1 MALHKIEQRSLWRI
15 AVPLT
20 CEERIQSNDYLDL
33 IIDYAIPGEFT
44 GPESVDA
51 CMVQIDEQYR
61 VLYVERAVV
70 APLNISHYVYQYI
83 PKLYGLMQEPFNT
96 ENLIDTGILKV
107 QRPPLS
113 LTGSG
118 TVVVVIDTG
127 IDYTEPVFQNP
138 DGSTRILA
146 IWDQTL
152 KSSDYPQYGTPKDI
166 PYGVEFTRE
175 DINRA
180 LRGETEPLPTRDR
193 NGHGTAMASVAAGS
207 SLGYGQ
213 EFLGAAP
220 ECDIVVVK
228 LKEAKQYLR
237 DYYLI
242 RDGATAFQENDI
254 MFGIK
259 YAQSFNIPLVRPV
272 VMCLGIGTN
281 MGDHAGNSALDT
293 YLNHTSARRGQ
304 AVVVCGGNEGN
315 AAHHFSRLLS
325 QSAYVEETPYENV
338 EIRVG
343 EGEKGFMLEMWGNT
357 PNLFDASI
365 RSPGGETIPEFRL
378 GLGQSLTY
386 SFVYERTQITIESVI
401 VEQGSGDELV
411 IFRFDAPTP
420 GVWNIRVSVSE
431 RPQNAVF
438 HMWLPIT
445 EFLTSDTYFLNSS
458 PYTTLTEPSMT
469 RNVLTTS
476 TYDGSNNSFYVNS
489 GRGYTRDNS
498 IKPDVAAPGV
508 LIPTIRGTRTG
519 SSMGAAL
526 TAGAVAQFME
536 WAVVRENDRLA
547 EGKQIKNYFIR
558 GAQREDYLTYP
569 NREWGYGRMN
579 INGTFEQLAGL

>member
-1 MALHKIEQRSLWRI
+1 M
-15 AVPLT
+15 PLS

-33 IIDYAIPGEFT
+33 IIDYVV
-44 GPESVDA
+44 PETYVTMEGVDT
-51 CMVQIDEQYR
+51 CSIQVDEQYR
-61 VLYVERAVV
+61 IWYAERRAL
-70 APLNISHYVYQYI
+70 PPINITHYIYQFI
-83 PKLYGLMQEPFNT
+83 PKLYGLMQESFDSINLT
-96 ENLIDTGILKV
+96 ETGILRV

-113 LTGSG
+113 LTGRG
-118 TVVVVIDTG
+118 TVMAIIDTG

-152 KSSDYPQYGTPKDI
+152 RTGDYPQWSSPEGI
-166 PYGVEFTRE
+166 PYGIEFKRE

-180 LRGETEPLPTRDR
+180 LRGEIPPLPTRDQ

-207 SLGYGQ
+207 SLGGGL

-220 ECDIVVVK
+220 NCDIVVVK

-254 MFGIK
+254 MLGLK
-259 YAQSFNIPLVRPV
+259 YVQSFNIPLVQPL

-281 MGDHAGNSALDT
+281 MGDHAGNSALDN

-315 AAHHFSRLLS
+315 AAHHFSQLLM
-325 QSAYVEETPYENV
+325 QSTYVEETPHENV

-343 EGEKGFMLEMWGNT
+343 EGEKGFILEMWGSIPT
-357 PNLFDASI
+357 LFEASV
-365 RSPGGETIPEFRL
+365 RSPGGEAIPKFQL

-386 SFVYERTQITIESVI
+386 SFVYEKTKITIDSVV
-401 VEQGSGDELV
+401 VEQGSGDEL
-411 IFRFDAPTP
+411 ITFRFDGPTP
-420 GVWNIRVSVSE
+420 GVWNIGVSIVG
-431 RPQNAVF
+431 RPYNAVF

-445 EFLTSDTYFLNSS
+445 DFLTSDTYFLNSS
-458 PYTTLTEPSMT
+458 PYTTLTEPSLS

-476 TYDGSNNSFYVNS
+476 TYDSSNTSFYVNS
-489 GRGYTRDNS
+489 GRGYARDS
-498 IKPDVAAPGV
+498 AIKPDVAAPGV
-508 LIPTIRGTRTG
+508 QVSTIRGTRTG

-536 WAVVRENDRLA
+536 WAVVEGNARLA
-547 EGKQIKNYFIR
+547 EGKEVKNYFIR
-558 GAQREDYLTYP
+558 GAEREQYLVYP

-579 INGTFEQLAGL
+579 INGTFEELAGI

>member
-1 MALHKIEQRSLWRI
+1 M
-15 AVPLT
+15 PLT

-33 IIDYAIPGEFT
+33 IIDYDIPEAYAELKG
-44 GPESVDA
+44 VDV
-51 CMVQIDEQYR
+51 CRVPVDEQYR
-61 VLYVERAVV
+61 VWFVERAVV
-70 APLNISHYVYQYI
+70 TPLNISHYVYQYV
-83 PKLYGLMQEPFNT
+83 PKLYGLMQETFDRQ
-96 ENLIDTGILKV
+96 NLSDTGIIRV

-113 LTGSG
+113 LTGMG
-118 TVVVVIDTG
+118 TVVTIIDTG
-127 IDYTEPVFQNP
+127 IDYTEPVFKNP
-138 DGSTRILA
+138 DGTTRILA

-152 KSSDYPQYGTPKDI
+152 KSSDYPQFHAPEGI
-166 PYGVEFTRE
+166 PYGLEFSRE

-180 LRGETEPLPTRDR
+180 LRGETEPLPTKDQ

-207 SLGYGQ
+207 SLGNGL

-228 LKEAKQYLR
+228 LKEAKQYLK

-242 RDGATAFQENDI
+242 RDGAIAFQENDI

-259 YAQSFNIPLVRPV
+259 YAQSFNIPLQRPV
-272 VMCLGIGTN
+272 IMCLGIGTN

-304 AVVVCGGNEGN
+304 TVVVCGGNEGN
-315 AAHHFSRLLS
+315 AAHHFSQLLS
-325 QSAYVEETPYENV
+325 QSAYVEEAPYENV

-357 PNLFDASI
+357 PNIFDASI

-386 SFVYERTQITIESVI
+386 SFVYERTLITIESII
-401 VEQGSGDELV
+401 VEQGSGDEL
-411 IFRFDAPTP
+411 ITFRFDAPTP
-420 GVWNIRVSVSE
+420 GVWNIRVSVSG

-445 EFLTSDTYFLNSS
+445 DFLTSDTYFLNSS
-458 PYTTLTEPSMT
+458 PYTTLTEPSLT

-476 TYDGSNNSFYVNS
+476 TYDSRNNSFYVNS
-489 GRGYTRDNS
+489 GRGYTRDNE

-508 LIPTIRGTRTG
+508 LVPTIRGTRTG

-547 EGKQIKNYFIR
+547 EGKEVKNYFIR
-558 GAQREDYLTYP
+558 GAEREDYLTYP

-579 INGTFEQLAGL
+579 ISGTFEQLAGID

>member
-1 MALHKIEQRSLWRI
+1 M
-15 AVPLT
+15 PLS

-33 IIDYAIPGEFT
+33 IIDYDISDAYMEIED
-44 GPESVDA
+44 VDA
-51 CMVQIDEQYR
+51 CKVPVDEQYR
-61 VLYVERAVV
+61 VLYIERAAV
-70 APLNISHYVYQYI
+70 APISISRYVYQYV
-83 PKLYGLMQEPFNT
+83 PKLYGLMQEPFNSR
-96 ENLIDTGILKV
+96 NLSDTGILRV

-113 LTGSG
+113 LTGRG
-118 TVVVVIDTG
+118 TVVAIIDTG
-127 IDYTEPVFQNP
+127 IDYTEPVFRNP

-152 KSSDYPQYGTPKDI
+152 NSSDYPGYSTPEDI
-166 PYGVEFTRE
+166 PYGLEFTRE

-180 LRGETEPLPTRDR
+180 LRGETEPLPTKDQ

-207 SLGYGQ
+207 SLGNGL

-220 ECDIVVVK
+220 ECDIVVIK

-242 RDGATAFQENDI
+242 RDGAVAFQENDI

-259 YAQSFNIPLVRPV
+259 YAQSFNIPIERPV

-293 YLNHTSARRGQ
+293 YLNQTSARRGQ

-315 AAHHFSRLLS
+315 AAHHFSQLLS
-325 QSAYVEETPYENV
+325 QNTYVEEEPYENV

-343 EGEKGFMLEMWGNT
+343 EGEKGFILEMWGNT
-357 PNLFDASI
+357 PNIFSASI
-365 RSPGGETIPEFRL
+365 RSPGGEVIPEFRL

-386 SFVYERTQITIESVI
+386 SFVYERTRITIDSVI
-401 VEQGSGDELV
+401 VEQGSGDEL
-411 IFRFDAPTP
+411 ITFRFDAPTP
-420 GVWNIRVSVSE
+420 GVWNIRVSVDG
-431 RPQNAVF
+431 RPHNAVF

-445 EFLTSDTYFLNSS
+445 DFLTSDTYFLNSS
-458 PYTTLTEPSMT
+458 PYTTLTEPSLT
-469 RNVLTTS
+469 KNVLTTS
-476 TYDGSNNSFYVNS
+476 TYDSSNNSFYVNS
-489 GRGYTRDNS
+489 GRGYSRDNT

-547 EGKQIKNYFIR
+547 EGKQVKNYFIR
-558 GAQREDYLTYP
+558 GAEREDYLTYP

-579 INGTFEQLAGL
+579 INGTFEQLAGID

>member
-1 MALHKIEQRSLWRI
+1 M
-15 AVPLT
+15 PLS

-33 IIDYAIPGEFT
+33 IIDYVV
-44 GPESVDA
+44 PETYVTMEGVDT
-51 CMVQIDEQYR
+51 CSIQVDEQYR
-61 VLYVERAVV
+61 IWYAERRAL
-70 APLNISHYVYQYI
+70 PPINITHYIYQFI
-83 PKLYGLMQEPFNT
+83 PKLYGLMQESFDSINLT
-96 ENLIDTGILKV
+96 ETGILRV

-113 LTGSG
+113 LTGRG
-118 TVVVVIDTG
+118 TVMAIIDTG

-152 KSSDYPQYGTPKDI
+152 RTGDYPQWSSPEGI
-166 PYGVEFTRE
+166 PYGIEFKRE

-180 LRGETEPLPTRDR
+180 LRGEIPPLPTRDQ

-207 SLGYGQ
+207 SLGGGL

-220 ECDIVVVK
+220 NCDIVVVK

-254 MFGIK
+254 MLGLK
-259 YAQSFNIPLVRPV
+259 YVQSFNIPLVQPL

-281 MGDHAGNSALDT
+281 MGDHAGNSALDN

-315 AAHHFSRLLS
+315 AAHHFSQLLM
-325 QSAYVEETPYENV
+325 QSTYVEETPHENV

-343 EGEKGFMLEMWGNT
+343 EGEKGFILEMWGSIPT
-357 PNLFDASI
+357 LFEASV
-365 RSPGGETIPEFRL
+365 RSPGGEAIPKFQL

-386 SFVYERTQITIESVI
+386 SFVYEKTKITIDSVV
-401 VEQGSGDELV
+401 VEQGSGDEL
-411 IFRFDAPTP
+411 ITFRFDGPTP
-420 GVWNIRVSVSE
+420 GVWNIGVSIVG
-431 RPQNAVF
+431 RPYNAVF

-445 EFLTSDTYFLNSS
+445 DFLTSDTYFLNSS
-458 PYTTLTEPSMT
+458 PYTTLTEPSLS

-476 TYDGSNNSFYVNS
+476 TYDSSNTSFYVNS
-489 GRGYTRDNS
+489 GRGYARDS
-498 IKPDVAAPGV
+498 AIKPDVAAPGV
-508 LIPTIRGTRTG
+508 QVSTIRGTRTG

-536 WAVVRENDRLA
+536 WAVVEGNARLA
-547 EGKQIKNYFIR
+547 EGKEVKNYFIR
-558 GAQREDYLTYP
+558 GAERERYLVYP

-579 INGTFEQLAGL
+579 INGTFEELAGI

>member
-1 MALHKIEQRSLWRI
+1 M
-15 AVPLT
+15 PLS

-33 IIDYAIPGEFT
+33 IIDYVV
-44 GPESVDA
+44 PETYVTMEGVDT
-51 CMVQIDEQYR
+51 CSIQVDEQYR
-61 VLYVERAVV
+61 IWYAERRAL
-70 APLNISHYVYQYI
+70 PPINITHYIYQFI
-83 PKLYGLMQEPFNT
+83 PKLYGLMQESFDSINLT
-96 ENLIDTGILKV
+96 ETGILRV

-113 LTGSG
+113 LTGRG
-118 TVVVVIDTG
+118 TVMAIIDTG

-152 KSSDYPQYGTPKDI
+152 RTGDYPQWSSPEGI
-166 PYGVEFTRE
+166 PYGIEFKRE

-180 LRGETEPLPTRDR
+180 LRGEIPPLPTRDQ

-207 SLGYGQ
+207 SLGGGL

-220 ECDIVVVK
+220 NCDIVVVK

-254 MFGIK
+254 MLGLK
-259 YAQSFNIPLVRPV
+259 YVQSFNIPLVQPL

-281 MGDHAGNSALDT
+281 MGDHAGNSALDN

-304 AVVVCGGNEGN
+304 VVVVCGGNEGN
-315 AAHHFSRLLS
+315 AAHHFSQLLM
-325 QSAYVEETPYENV
+325 QSTYVEETPHENV

-343 EGEKGFMLEMWGNT
+343 EGEKGFILEMWGSIPT
-357 PNLFDASI
+357 LFEASV
-365 RSPGGETIPEFRL
+365 RSPGGEAIPKFQL

-386 SFVYERTQITIESVI
+386 SFVYEKTKITIDSVV
-401 VEQGSGDELV
+401 VEQGSGDEL
-411 IFRFDAPTP
+411 ITFRFDGPTP
-420 GVWNIRVSVSE
+420 GVWNIGVSIVG
-431 RPQNAVF
+431 RPYNAVF

-445 EFLTSDTYFLNSS
+445 DFLTSDTYFLNSS
-458 PYTTLTEPSMT
+458 PYTTLTEPSLS

-476 TYDGSNNSFYVNS
+476 TYDSSNTSFYVNS
-489 GRGYTRDNS
+489 GRGYARDS
-498 IKPDVAAPGV
+498 AIKPDVAAPGV
-508 LIPTIRGTRTG
+508 QVSTIRGTRTG

-536 WAVVRENDRLA
+536 WAVVEGNARLA
-547 EGKQIKNYFIR
+547 EGKEVKNYFIR
-558 GAQREDYLTYP
+558 GAEREQYLVYP

-579 INGTFEQLAGL
+579 INGTFEELAGI

>member
-1 MALHKIEQRSLWRI
+1 M
-15 AVPLT
+15 PLS

-33 IIDYAIPGEFT
+33 IIDYVV
-44 GPESVDA
+44 PETYVTMEGVDT
-51 CMVQIDEQYR
+51 CSIQVDEQYR
-61 VLYVERAVV
+61 IWYAERRAL
-70 APLNISHYVYQYI
+70 PPINITHYIYQFI
-83 PKLYGLMQEPFNT
+83 PKLYGLMQESFDSINLT
-96 ENLIDTGILKV
+96 ETGILRV

-113 LTGSG
+113 LTGRG
-118 TVVVVIDTG
+118 TVMAIIDTG

-152 KSSDYPQYGTPKDI
+152 RTGDYPQWSSPEGI
-166 PYGVEFTRE
+166 PYGIEFKRE

-180 LRGETEPLPTRDR
+180 LRGEIPPLPTRDQ

-207 SLGYGQ
+207 SLGGGL

-220 ECDIVVVK
+220 NCDIVVVK

-254 MFGIK
+254 MLGLK
-259 YAQSFNIPLVRPV
+259 YVQSFNIPLVQPL

-281 MGDHAGNSALDT
+281 MGDHAGNSALDN

-315 AAHHFSRLLS
+315 AAHHFSQLLM
-325 QSAYVEETPYENV
+325 QSTYVEETPHENV

-343 EGEKGFMLEMWGNT
+343 EGEKGFILEMWGSIPT
-357 PNLFDASI
+357 LFEASV
-365 RSPGGETIPEFRL
+365 RSPGGEAIPKFQL

-386 SFVYERTQITIESVI
+386 SFVYEKTKITIDSVV
-401 VEQGSGDELV
+401 VEQGSGDEL
-411 IFRFDAPTP
+411 ITFRFDGPTP
-420 GVWNIRVSVSE
+420 GVWNIGVSIVG
-431 RPQNAVF
+431 RPYNAVF

-445 EFLTSDTYFLNSS
+445 DFLTSDTYFLNSS
-458 PYTTLTEPSMT
+458 LYTTLTEPSLS

-476 TYDGSNNSFYVNS
+476 TYYSSNTSFYVNS
-489 GRGYTRDNS
+489 GRGYARDS
-498 IKPDVAAPGV
+498 AIKPDVAAPGV
-508 LIPTIRGTRTG
+508 QVSTIRGTRTG

-536 WAVVRENDRLA
+536 WAVVEGNARLA
-547 EGKQIKNYFIR
+547 EGKEVKNYFIR
-558 GAQREDYLTYP
+558 GAEREQYLVYP

-579 INGTFEQLAGL
+579 INGTFEELAGI